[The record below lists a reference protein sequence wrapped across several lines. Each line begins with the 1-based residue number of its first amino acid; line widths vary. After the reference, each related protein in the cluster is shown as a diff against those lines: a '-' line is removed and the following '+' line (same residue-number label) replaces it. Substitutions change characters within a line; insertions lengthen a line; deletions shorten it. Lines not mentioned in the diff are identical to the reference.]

1 MILLFGSIKF
11 HHKTNIEKI
20 INFALY
26 TLVQNL
32 TFSKK
37 ANNFMKN
44 SARVPNY
51 ALNDRSFFALF
62 ACIAKSKI
70 LL

>member
-1 MILLFGSIKF
+1 M
-11 HHKTNIEKI
+11 
-20 INFALY
+20 NFPLS

-37 ANNFMKN
+37 ANDSTKN
-44 SARVPNY
+44 SARAANNASNNRY
-51 ALNDRSFFALF
+51 LFALF
-62 ACIAKSKI
+62 VCNTNSKV